1 MFKKRTLYL
10 SAALLTLPLVA
21 TAADASFASRAD
33 LRPLLTQL
41 TQHCSPLPIS
51 LDENAQRL
59 LQAFYAQR
67 DGQPAWQSAE
77 QRLQLREQLAL
88 LADDGLQPSDYLLP
102 GLFEGGVV
110 AQPDCADLLTS
121 HSYLQALLHLRR
133 GRVLQQRLEPLWQAP
148 GQTNPDPQLA
158 TLSLALRH
166 LHTPALAFASARPTI
181 VQYQRLRSAYAQQRL
196 LPLGEWATLASGS
209 QLKPGGKDARL
220 PELRARLV
228 AQGYLAAPLEELGN
242 TYDPATQSALE
253 NFQRDHG
260 LNPDGILGP
269 ASLSELNIS
278 APLRREQLRAN
289 LERLR
294 WLADNLAE
302 AEVLINVAAAEI
314 QVRRNNQLL
323 WRTRIQV
330 GRAERQTPLLASRI
344 VRLTLNPTWTVP
356 PTILREDKLPAIR
369 DDIGYLERNQMSVLD
384 RDGNLL
390 DPHSIDWDNP
400 GAIRLRQSAGSHN
413 PLGRVALRFDNP
425 FAVYLHDT
433 PSQQLFSKAP
443 RAFSSGCVRVEA
455 VDTLLAWLLGPDE
468 LSNVQTRIASG
479 ETQQYRLQHPAPLL
493 IAYWTVEANK
503 DGALRY
509 YPDIYA
515 RDARLITALGP
526 GAY

>member
-10 SAALLTLPLVA
+10 SVALLTLPLVA
-21 TAADASFASRAD
+21 NAAEAPFATSAD
-33 LRPLLTQL
+33 LRPLLAQL
-41 TQHCSPLPIS
+41 TQHCSALPAS
-51 LDENAQRL
+51 LDENARHL

-67 DGQPAWQSAE
+67 DGQPAWQSGE
-77 QRLQLREQLAL
+77 QLLQLREQLAQ
-88 LADDGLQPSDYLLP
+88 LADDGLQPSEYLLP
-102 GLFEGGVV
+102 SLV
-110 AQPDCADLLTS
+110 AESFDEQRDCAELLTS

-133 GRVLQQRLEPLWQAP
+133 GRLQQQRLEPLWQAP
-148 GQTNPDPQLA
+148 GHTNPDPQLA
-158 TLSLALRH
+158 TLSLALLR
-166 LHTPALAFASARPTI
+166 LNAPTVAFASARPST

-196 LPLGEWATLASGS
+196 LPLHIWATLASGPL
-209 QLKPGGKDARL
+209 LKPGGKDARL

-228 AQGYLAAPLEELGN
+228 AQDYLTAPLEELGS
-242 TYDPATQSALE
+242 TYDLATQSALE

-269 ASLSELNIS
+269 ASLTELNIS
-278 APLRREQLRAN
+278 AQMRREQLRAN

-294 WLADNLAE
+294 WLADSMSD

-323 WRTRIQV
+323 WRSRTQV
-330 GRAERQTPLLASRI
+330 GRAERQTPLLASSI

-369 DDIGYLERNQMSVLD
+369 DDIGYLERHQMSVFD
-384 RDGNLL
+384 RDGRLL
-390 DPHSIDWDNP
+390 DPHSIDWEAP
-400 GAIRLRQSAGSHN
+400 GTIRLRQSAGTHN
-413 PLGRVALRFDNP
+413 PLGRVAVRFDNP

-433 PSQQLFSKAP
+433 PSKQLFSKAP

-455 VDTLLAWLLGPDE
+455 VDTLLAWLLTPDE
-468 LSNVQTRIASG
+468 LSRVQTRIASG

-493 IAYWTVEANK
+493 IAYWTVEASK

-515 RDARLITALGP
+515 RDARLVKALAP
-526 GAY
+526 SVH

>member
-1 MFKKRTLYL
+1 MFKNRTLYL
-10 SAALLTLPLVA
+10 SIALLTLPLVA
-21 TAADASFASRAD
+21 KAIDAPFVDSVD
-33 LRPLLTQL
+33 LRPQLLQL
-41 TQHCSPLPIS
+41 SQQCSALSTS

-67 DGQPAWQSAE
+67 DGRPAWQNGG
-77 QRLQLREQLAL
+77 QLLQLREQLAQ
-88 LADDGLQPSDYLLP
+88 LADDGLHPSDYALP
-102 GLFEGGVV
+102 SGVEERV
-110 AQPDCADLLTS
+110 PKQRDCAELLTS

-133 GRVLQQRLEPLWQAP
+133 GRLPPQRLEPLWQAP
-148 GQTNPDPQLA
+148 GQTTPDPQLA
-158 TLSLALRH
+158 TLSLALLY
-166 LHTPALAFASARPTI
+166 LHAPALAFANARPAS

-196 LPLGEWATLASGS
+196 QPLQAWGTLASGPH
-209 QLKPGGKDARL
+209 LKPGGKDARL
-220 PELRARLV
+220 PALRARLI
-228 AQGYLAAPLEELGN
+228 AQGYLAAPPEALGA
-242 TYDPATQSALE
+242 TYDPTTQSALE

-269 ASLSELNIS
+269 ASLTELNIS
-278 APLRREQLRAN
+278 AQLRREQLRAN

-294 WLADNLAE
+294 WLADSMRD
-302 AEVLINVAAAEI
+302 AEVLINVAAADLQI
-314 QVRRNNQLL
+314 QRNNQLL
-323 WRTRIQV
+323 WRTRTQV

-344 VRLTLNPTWTVP
+344 ERLTLNPTWTVP

-369 DDIGYLERNQMSVLD
+369 DDIGYLERHQMSVLD
-384 RDGNLL
+384 RDGKLL
-390 DPHSIDWDNP
+390 DPHSIDWKNP

-413 PLGRVALRFDNP
+413 PLGRVAVRFDNP

-455 VDTLLAWLLGPDE
+455 VDTLLAWLLTPDE
-468 LSNVQTRIASG
+468 LNTVQTRIASG

-493 IAYWTVEANK
+493 IAYWTAEATI

-515 RDARLITALGP
+515 RDARLINALAP
-526 GAY
+526 SVH

>member
-10 SAALLTLPLVA
+10 SAALLALPLVA
-21 TAADASFASRAD
+21 STDAAPFTSNLD
-33 LRPLLTQL
+33 LRPLLVQL
-41 TQHCSPLPIS
+41 PQRCSPLPIS

-67 DGQPAWQSAE
+67 DGQPVWQNSE
-77 QRLQLREQLAL
+77 QLLQLREQLAQ
-88 LADDGLQPSDYLLP
+88 LADDGLQPSDYALP
-102 GLFEGGVV
+102 NLV
-110 AQPDCADLLTS
+110 AESFAEQRDCAELLTS

-133 GRVLQQRLEPLWQAP
+133 GRLLQQRLEPLWQAP

-158 TLSLALRH
+158 TLSLALLYVH
-166 LHTPALAFASARPTI
+166 MPAAAFASARPAT

-196 LPLGEWATLASGS
+196 QPLQEWATLASGP
-209 QLKPGGKDARL
+209 QLKPGGKDSRL
-220 PELRARLV
+220 PELRARLI
-228 AQGYLAAPLEELGN
+228 AQGYLAAPLADLGN
-242 TYDPATQSALE
+242 TYDLATQSALE
-253 NFQRDHG
+253 NFQRDHS

-278 APLRREQLRAN
+278 PQLRREQLRVN

-294 WLADNLAE
+294 WLADTMGD
-302 AEVLINVAAAEI
+302 AEVLINVAAAEV

-323 WRTRIQV
+323 WRTRTQV
-330 GRAERQTPLLASRI
+330 GRAERQTPLLASSI

-369 DDIGYLERNQMSVLD
+369 DDIGYLERQQMSVFD

-390 DPHSIDWDNP
+390 DPHSIDWENP
-400 GAIRLRQSAGSHN
+400 GPIRLRQSAGSHN
-413 PLGRVALRFDNP
+413 PLGRVAVRFDNP

-455 VDTLLAWLLGPDE
+455 VDTLLAWLLTPDE
-468 LSNVQTRIASG
+468 LSSVQTRIASG
-479 ETQQYRLQHPAPLL
+479 ETQQYRLQRPAPLL
-493 IAYWTVEANK
+493 IAYWTVEATK

-515 RDARLITALGP
+515 RDARLVKALTP
-526 GAY
+526 SVH